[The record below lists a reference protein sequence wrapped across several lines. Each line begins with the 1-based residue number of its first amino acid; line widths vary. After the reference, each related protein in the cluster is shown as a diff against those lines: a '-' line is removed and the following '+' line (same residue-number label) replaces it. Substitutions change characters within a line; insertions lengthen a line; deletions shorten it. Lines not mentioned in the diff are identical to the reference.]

1 MTILIT
7 DDHAVIRNLLKFYLK
22 ENKDIEIKEASNGV
36 KALQICS
43 AVSVDVLMLDITMP
57 ELDGF
62 NVANY
67 LKAHSSQTVIVAIS
81 SNLDDE
87 NKKVFESLGVK
98 YFLQKPINKKI
109 LLETIDKI
117 KQEIDG

>member
-22 ENKDIEIKEASNGV
+22 EYKDIKIKEASNGV
-36 KALQICS
+36 EALQICS